1 MESKERQRKK
11 LSCLLEEREAKQG
24 QDSRHCLEMNKI
36 VVNMSERPLTKPE
49 KSILTLGLNFVPVPT
64 SIPEKTIIAETEAV
78 ARSLEEED
86 AAKLRS
92 AVQSCLNNPK
102 LPKSNLT
109 KCQMLAFR
117 QLEKDK
123 NIVILPADKGNAT
136 VVLNKDDYNQKM
148 NDLLNNASYKRLKNN
163 PTSKV
168 EKKVAEALKVVESKG
183 GLSTAQRK
191 SLANKYGTPPQLY
204 GLPKIHKKD
213 TPLRPIVSSIDPPT
227 YKLAKHLANVFLRQ
241 GP

>member
-1 MESKERQRKK
+1 MTFLK
-11 LSCLLEEREAKQG
+11 
-24 QDSRHCLEMNKI
+24 
-36 VVNMSERPLTKPE
+36 ERPLTKPE
-49 KSILTLGLNFVPVPT
+49 ESILALGLNFVPVPT

-92 AVQSCLNNPK
+92 AVQNCLNNPK

-109 KCQMLAFR
+109 KCQMLAFW
-117 QLEKDK
+117 QLEKYK
-123 NIVILPADKGNAT
+123 NIVILPADKGNVS

-148 NDLLNNASYKRLKNN
+148 NDLLNDASYKRLRNN

-168 EKKVAEALKVVESKG
+168 EKKVADALKVVESKG

-191 SLANKYGTPPQLY
+191 SLANKYSTPPQLY
-204 GLPKIHKKD
+204 GLPKSTRKTLPFARSSPPS
-213 TPLRPIVSSIDPPT
+213 TPQRTSWPNTWPTSYNLWSVPRLPTSRTLKTSS
-227 YKLAKHLANVFLRQ
+227 KSWRQ
-241 GP
+241 LMFDIMTSW

>member
-1 MESKERQRKK
+1 MESKERQMKK

-24 QDSRHCLEMNKI
+24 QDSGHRLEM
-36 VVNMSERPLTKPE
+36 NMSERPLTKPE
-49 KSILTLGLNFVPVPT
+49 ESILALGLNLVPVPT

-117 QLEKDK
+117 
-123 NIVILPADKGNAT
+123 
-136 VVLNKDDYNQKM
+136 
-148 NDLLNNASYKRLKNN
+148 
-163 PTSKV
+163 
-168 EKKVAEALKVVESKG
+168 
-183 GLSTAQRK
+183 
-191 SLANKYGTPPQLY
+191 
-204 GLPKIHKKD
+204 
-213 TPLRPIVSSIDPPT
+213 
-227 YKLAKHLANVFLRQ
+227 
-241 GP
+241 